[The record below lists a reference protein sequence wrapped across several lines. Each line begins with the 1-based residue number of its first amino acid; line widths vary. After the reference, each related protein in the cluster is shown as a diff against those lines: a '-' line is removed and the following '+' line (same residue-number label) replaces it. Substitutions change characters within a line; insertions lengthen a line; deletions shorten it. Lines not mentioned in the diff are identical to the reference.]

1 MSEVLTYPE
10 HPIRTM
16 VRVNSTFAG
25 ENDTHLAS
33 TGFAGLDG

>member
-1 MSEVLTYPE
+1 MSEILTYPE
-10 HPIRTM
+10 HPIRAI
-16 VRVNSTFAG
+16 VRVNSIFAD